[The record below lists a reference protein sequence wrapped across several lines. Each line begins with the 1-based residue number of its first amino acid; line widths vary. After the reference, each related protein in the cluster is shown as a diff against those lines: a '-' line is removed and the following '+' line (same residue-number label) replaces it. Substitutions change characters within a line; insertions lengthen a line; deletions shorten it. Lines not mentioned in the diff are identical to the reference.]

1 MTLRRNLEVPNLRR
15 RLVILDAAAL
25 AIAWLPSLVWK
36 YMHGMEIWKLAIIAA
51 ALAVTGLGLFF
62 VQGLYLARVASSRI
76 EEIRRIVRS
85 SVLIGIVQ
93 ALLLGWMG
101 VEFNVQMAVVGP
113 MISVFLLMWFRGGY
127 RAWLSAAR
135 AAGHHLR
142 DVVVLGANADAAD
155 LVAMLREHPE
165 AGFRVRGVVGDP
177 TMAAVHGLSS
187 LHLGPIEDVM
197 PLLREHDVRGVIAVV
212 GALPARELTGV
223 IAELEEADIHIQVS
237 NGLYGMSYRRLR
249 ATPVAYQSLYYL
261 EPAENG
267 SPQLL
272 LKRWLDVAMA
282 SVVLVLASPIMLIAA
297 IAIKLTDGGPV
308 LFRQQRVGRN
318 GQLFGMLKFRSMVV
332 DAEERLAA
340 LKAANQRKGP
350 LFKLDVDPRV
360 TRVGRLIRATSI
372 DELPQLFNV
381 LRGEMSIVGPRPALP
396 AEVAQFDDRLLDRLH
411 MLPGI
416 TGLWQVEAR
425 DNPHFG
431 AYRRLDLFYVDN
443 WSLNLDLVILVA
455 TIEQVFSRALR
466 AITGRGRAEAR
477 IIDITEDPV
486 TPIDTQ
492 PTGDGGDVL
501 RSA

>member
-1 MTLRRNLEVPNLRR
+1 MKTLRRNLEVPNLRR
-15 RLVILDAAAL
+15 RLVVLDSAAL
-25 AIAWLPSLVWK
+25 TVAWLPALIWK
-36 YMHGMEIWKLAIIAA
+36 YLHSMELWKICIV
-51 ALAVTGLGLFF
+51 LAVLLSTGLALFHL
-62 VQGLYLARVASSRI
+62 QGLYLARVASSRT
-76 EEIRRIVRS
+76 EEVRRIFRVS
-85 SVLIGIVQ
+85 ILLGVLQ
-93 ALLLGWMG
+93 SLLLRWMG
-101 VEFNVQMAVVGP
+101 VDFKIDLALVGP
-113 MISVFLLMWFRGGY
+113 ILCFILLMWFRGGY

-142 DVVVLGANADAAD
+142 DVVILGANADAAD

-165 AGFRVRGVVGDP
+165 AGFRARGVVGDP
-177 TMAAVHGLSS
+177 TLAAVHGLGS
-187 LHLGPIEDVM
+187 LHLGTIDQLM
-197 PLLREHDVRGVIAVV
+197 PLLRQHSVRGVIAVV
-212 GALPARELTGV
+212 GALPARELTAK
-223 IAELEEADIHIQVS
+223 IAELEAADIHIQVS

-261 EPAENG
+261 EPSESG

-272 LKRWLDVAMA
+272 VKRWFDIAMA
-282 SVVLVLASPIMLIAA
+282 AVVLLLASPLMLAVA
-297 IAIKLTDGGPV
+297 IAIKLDGGPV
-308 LFRQQRVGRN
+308 FFRQQRVGRN
-318 GQLFGMLKFRSMVV
+318 GKTFGMFKFRSMVV

-350 LFKLDVDPRV
+350 LFKLESDPRV
-360 TRVGRLIRATSI
+360 TRVGRFIRSTSI

-381 LRGEMSIVGPRPALP
+381 LKGDMSVVGPRPALP
-396 AEVAQFDDRLLDRLH
+396 SEIAQFDDRLLERLH

-443 WSLNLDLVILVA
+443 WSLNLDLVILIA

-466 AITGRGRAEAR
+466 AITGRGRTEAR
-477 IIDITEDPV
+477 IVDIADEPLND
-486 TPIDTQ
+486 
-492 PTGDGGDVL
+492 DVL